1 MTVEIQLDDHYLFT
15 PSRGNAE
22 EYEASPQYHEK
33 EHENHGKIEVS
44 YLSAV
49 CKPKEVKQQDKSNP
63 TKGYPEGDVDQGT
76 AVQEYDGDY
85 EHGDCKVNK
94 QLQQSKRI

>member
-1 MTVEIQLDDHYLFT
+1 MTVEIQLDDPYLFT

-49 CKPKEVKQQDKSNP
+49 CKPKEVK
-63 TKGYPEGDVDQGT
+63 
-76 AVQEYDGDY
+76 
-85 EHGDCKVNK
+85 
-94 QLQQSKRI
+94 